1 MKNFKK
7 SLLTLTN
14 SLKISTGKKNFWPK
28 LRKKNLLKNRLSI
41 RVRNFAP
48 LNEPLNIYKKIFYF
62 NPEVAYT
69 LRLYGVKIRKI
80 RAIEYL
86 TLGHL

>member
-1 MKNFKK
+1 MV
-7 SLLTLTN
+7 L
-14 SLKISTGKKNFWPK
+14 IAPEKKNFFGPN
-28 LRKKNLLKNRLSI
+28 LEKNLLKNRLSI

-48 LNEPLNIYKKIFYF
+48 LNEPLNIFKIFFYF
-62 NPEVAYT
+62 NPEVAHTY
-69 LRLYGVKIRKI
+69 RFYGVKIRKI